1 MVGAERVFAT
11 GYINAINSLELATN
25 PVGEDLPTPGQSLWT
40 HIFKKTVRYIK
51 TDTKTLDHLLTI
63 Y

>member
-25 PVGEDLPTPGQSLWT
+25 PVGEDLPTPGQSL
-40 HIFKKTVRYIK
+40 
-51 TDTKTLDHLLTI
+51 
-63 Y
+63 